1 METKCPHCSKGKLE
15 YSQNADI
22 LYKIVDGKLVP
33 QLDIDSI
40 GWLDSTYLYCDSCGI
55 DDSLSPKLAI
65 IKGVFDANV

>member
-22 LYKIVDGKLVP
+22 LYKIIDGKLVP

-40 GWLDSTYLYCDSCGI
+40 GWLDSTYLYCDSCGM
-55 DDSLSPKLAI
+55 DDSLSLELAV
-65 IKGVFDANV
+65 IKHEYDNHV